1 MIAFTR
7 PDGSWTTLMMPLV
20 TRTSQPGGRRS
31 AKPTQSSTCWTT
43 SVKRGAGPRSN
54 GVVVQRPRE
63 AGGIWSLV
71 GGHHKLGDRP
81 RRAVGR

>member
-31 AKPTQSSTCWTT
+31 AKPTQSSTCWTR
-43 SVKRGAGPRSN
+43 SVMRGAGPRSN
-54 GVVVQRPRE
+54 GKPHSLALLLTPTNNRPR
-63 AGGIWSLV
+63 ATTI
-71 GGHHKLGDRP
+71 
-81 RRAVGR
+81 A